1 MPFAQSPGEHA
12 YAALRDVRHEPLWSA
27 DPARPI
33 ARDPLVGRLDADL
46 VVVGAGL
53 TGLWTALR
61 AKERDP
67 GLDVVLIEGD
77 RIGNAASGRNG
88 GFVAASITHGHANG
102 IQRWPQ
108 EFAELHRLGL
118 TNFAEIEDTIARYDI
133 DCWYERPGDL
143 WVATEQ
149 YQIDHLRD
157 GFDEALSYGVDLELL
172 DQDQTRS
179 LVESPTY
186 LASVR
191 DPDVGLVDP
200 GRLCWGLARA
210 AESLGVRIHE
220 HSPVQ
225 AIDKDKSRSGLTVR
239 TYSGAVTAQRVAL
252 ATAAHEP
259 LLHRIKAF
267 VVPVFD
273 HVVATAPLPASVMA
287 EIGWGGRE
295 GISDSGNQFHYY
307 RLTHDNRIL
316 WGGYDA
322 IYSKGER
329 PGSSLER
336 DDFLTARLVQHLHDT
351 FPSVTE
357 VPIEFAWAGAIDT
370 CSRFSAFWGSA
381 FGGRLSYCVG
391 FTGLGVGASRFG
403 ADTMLD
409 LLWGLDTERTRLK
422 MVRSKPLPFPPEP
435 VRQVVIDMTRSSL
448 AEADANAGER
458 NLWLKTLD
466 RLGLGFDS

>member
-1 MPFAQSPGEHA
+1 MPFAPSPGEQA
-12 YAALRDVRHEPLWSA
+12 YAALRDVRHEPLWLA
-27 DPARPI
+27 DDARP
-33 ARDPLVGRLDADL
+33 AATDPLTGSTAADL
-46 VVVGAGL
+46 VVVGGGL

-61 AKERDP
+61 AKERNP
-67 GLDVVLIEGD
+67 GLDVVLLEGD

-118 TNFAEIEDTIARYDI
+118 VNLAEIEETIQRYGI
-133 DCWYERPGDL
+133 DCFYERPGDL
-143 WVATEQ
+143 AVATEP
-149 YQIDHLRD
+149 YQVEHLR
-157 GFDEALSYGVDLELL
+157 EHVAETAAYGVEQQFL
-172 DQDQTRS
+172 DQQATRG
-179 LVESPTY
+179 LIDSPTY
-186 LASVR
+186 LAAIR

-200 GRLCWGLARA
+200 ARLCWGLAA
-210 AESLGVRIHE
+210 AARSLGVRVFE
-220 HSPVQ
+220 HSPVLGV
-225 AIDKDKSRSGLTVR
+225 DKEGVDLSVR
-239 TYSGAVTAQRVAL
+239 TYSGRILAARVAL

-259 LLHRIKAF
+259 LLKRITAF

-273 HVVATAPLPASVMA
+273 HVVATAPLPADVLA
-287 EIGWGGRE
+287 DIGWRGRE
-295 GISDSGNQFHYY
+295 GVSDSGNQFHYY

-322 IYSKGER
+322 VYERGKR
-329 PGSSLER
+329 PGSDLER
-336 DDFLTARLVQHLHDT
+336 DDFLTARLVQHLYDT
-351 FPSVTE
+351 FPAAVD

-370 CSRFSAFWGSA
+370 CSRFSAFWGAA
-381 FGGRLSYCVG
+381 FGGRLAYCVG

-409 LLWGLDTERTRLK
+409 LLWDEDTERTRLK

-435 VRQVVIDMTRSSL
+435 ARQVVIDVTRKSL
-448 AEADANAGER
+448 ADADANAGER

>member
-1 MPFAQSPGEHA
+1 MPFAPSPGERA
-12 YAALRDVRHEPLWSA
+12 YASLRDVRHEPLWSA
-27 DPARPI
+27 DDARPT
-33 ARDPLVGRLDADL
+33 AREPLTGALSADL

-67 GLDVVLIEGD
+67 ALDVVLLEGD
-77 RIGNAASGRNG
+77 RVGNAASGRNG
-88 GFVAASITHGHANG
+88 GFVSASITHGHVNG
-102 IQRWPQ
+102 IQRWPA

-118 TNFAEIEDTIARYDI
+118 VNLAEIEQTIQRYGI
-133 DCWYERPGDL
+133 ECWYERPGDL
-143 WVATEQ
+143 AVATED
-149 YQIDHLRD
+149 YQIQHLRD
-157 GFDEALSYGVDLELL
+157 GVAEAQEYGIDLEFL
-172 DQDQTRS
+172 DRERTRA
-179 LVESPTY
+179 LIDSPTY
-186 LASVR
+186 LASLR

-200 GRLCWGLARA
+200 ARLCWGLAAA
-210 AESLGVRIHE
+210 AESLGVKVFE
-220 HSPVQ
+220 HSPVLG
-225 AIDKDKSRSGLTVR
+225 IDKAGPDLAVR
-239 TYSGAVTAQRVAL
+239 TYSGQVQAGRVAL

-259 LLHRIKAF
+259 LLQRIKAF

-273 HVVATAPLPASVMA
+273 HVVATEPLPAEVMA
-287 EIGWGGRE
+287 QIGWSGRE
-295 GISDSGNQFHYY
+295 GVSDGGNQFHYY
-307 RLTHDNRIL
+307 RLTHDNRIV

-322 IYSKGER
+322 VYQRGER
-329 PGSSLER
+329 PGSALER

-351 FPSVTE
+351 FPAVAEAS
-357 VPIEFAWAGAIDT
+357 IEFAWAGAIDT

-381 FGGRLSYCVG
+381 FGGRLAYCVG

-435 VRQVVIDMTRSSL
+435 VRQVVIDVTRKSL
-448 AEADANAGER
+448 ADADAKQGER

-466 RLGLGFDS
+466 RMGLGFDS